1 MNNIYLC
8 IDLKTFYASVECVER
23 NLDPF
28 NTNLVVADESR
39 GKGSICLAISPKMK
53 MLGIKNRCRLYEIP
67 PNINYII
74 AKPRMKKYIEY
85 SANIYAIYLKYVAK
99 EDIHVYSI
107 DEAFLDVTHYL
118 KTYEMNALQLAK
130 VITKDIFDT
139 YGITATAGIGTNLYL
154 AKIALDIM
162 SKHTPSNIGWLNEER
177 YKKELWKHKP
187 LSDFWQIGKGIEARL
202 NKMRIFDMYDIAHA
216 DEKRLYKE
224 FGINAELLIDHS
236 KGIESCTIADIK
248 KYKPK
253 TNSISSSQI
262 LFEDYDFTK
271 ARLVLKEMIEIKSL
285 ELVEKNLITDTIQ
298 LYIGYSKDII
308 KATGGTGRISNAT
321 NVYSQLLKSF
331 LDLYDKTTNPDVPI
345 RRIGISFVKV
355 REEEGSQLNL
365 FIDQEKIDKEK
376 KLEKAISSVKMK
388 MGKNSILRGINLE
401 KGATTLV
408 RNALI
413 GGHNGE

>member
-1 MNNIYLC
+1 
-8 IDLKTFYASVECVER
+8 
-23 NLDPF
+23 
-28 NTNLVVADESR
+28 
-39 GKGSICLAISPKMK
+39 
-53 MLGIKNRCRLYEIP
+53 
-67 PNINYII
+67 
-74 AKPRMKKYIEY
+74 
-85 SANIYAIYLKYVAK
+85 
-99 EDIHVYSI
+99 
-107 DEAFLDVTHYL
+107 
-118 KTYEMNALQLAK
+118 
-130 VITKDIFDT
+130 
-139 YGITATAGIGTNLYL
+139 
-154 AKIALDIM
+154 
-162 SKHTPSNIGWLNEER
+162 
-177 YKKELWKHKP
+177 
-187 LSDFWQIGKGIEARL
+187 
-202 NKMRIFDMYDIAHA
+202 
-216 DEKRLYKE
+216 
-224 FGINAELLIDHS
+224 
-236 KGIESCTIADIK
+236 
-248 KYKPK
+248 
-253 TNSISSSQI
+253 
-262 LFEDYDFTK
+262 
-271 ARLVLKEMIEIKSL
+271 MIEIKSL